1 MQREQSESDYERTSS
16 EVLKGYKCLEPADQF
31 KDISFDNFNI
41 SVDELFIDFEQWAFA
56 NEGFIRS

>member
-1 MQREQSESDYERTSS
+1 MQREQSKSDYERTGS
-16 EVLKGYKCLEPADQF
+16 EVLKGYKCLEPVDQF
-31 KDISFDNFNI
+31 KDISFNNFNI

>member
-31 KDISFDNFNI
+31 KDISFNNFNI
-41 SVDELFIDFEQWAFA
+41 SMDELFINSEQ
-56 NEGFIRS
+56 